1 MKKFKTHNDG
11 IDWKVSIGTG
21 LLDYLTIPYDI
32 IVKTFGEP
40 GESDGYKVDAE
51 WEIEFEDG
59 NVATIYNYKSGK
71 NYLGEKGIPTKD
83 IKEWHIGG
91 RKRSVVKDVID
102 ILNDTLEKEGI

>member
-11 IDWKVSIGTG
+11 IDWKVSIGSG

-40 GESDGYKVDAE
+40 GESDG
-51 WEIEFEDG
+51 
-59 NVATIYNYKSGK
+59 
-71 NYLGEKGIPTKD
+71 
-83 IKEWHIGG
+83 